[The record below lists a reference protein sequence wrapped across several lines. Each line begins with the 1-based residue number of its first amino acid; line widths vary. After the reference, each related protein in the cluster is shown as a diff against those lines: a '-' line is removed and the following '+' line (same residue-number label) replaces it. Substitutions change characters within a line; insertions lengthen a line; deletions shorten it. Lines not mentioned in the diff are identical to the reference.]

1 MARNNN
7 EHLFIIEQKIESVRK
22 NMNRQIQKTKSAIY
36 NAFIQLLQENDYSQI
51 TVQDI
56 ISLANVG
63 RTTFYSH
70 YESKEVLLK
79 ELCEELFHHLFKQK
93 SNVTL
98 KEYLIHILKHFEQN
112 INSIATLLLSNDPYF
127 LLRFKSELVHDVYP
141 KLRQDYIVSKQL
153 SEEFIMQFV
162 LSSFIETVKWW
173 LHQRPKQR
181 LSAEELLNSYLIM
194 ITG

>member
-1 MARNNN
+1 
-7 EHLFIIEQKIESVRK
+7 
-22 NMNRQIQKTKSAIY
+22 MNRQIQKTKSAIY
-36 NAFIQLLQENDYSQI
+36 NAFIQLLQEHDYSQI

-79 ELCEELFHHLFKQK
+79 ELCEELFHHLFQQK
-93 SNVTL
+93 RNITL
-98 KEYLIHILKHFEQN
+98 KEYLVHILKHFEQN

-127 LLRFKSELVHDVYP
+127 LLRFRSELEHDVYP